1 LLVISRPPAPSHVP
15 DVVRGFA
22 RDDRRYE
29 RKDAV
34 DDRRRR
40 LMMLINID
48 PQTLFP
54 VGEKLEKASFSV
66 QDLYITS

>member
-1 LLVISRPPAPSHVP
+1 
-15 DVVRGFA
+15 
-22 RDDRRYE
+22 
-29 RKDAV
+29 
-34 DDRRRR
+34 
-40 LMMLINID
+40 MMLINID